1 MNKKIKFFIISIG
14 IVLFI
19 ILGIILLFYIV
30 NARKPHEIYLLS
42 CEFDVRGV
50 SMKIKENTLTES
62 GMVLMFSSNDDFSYT
77 SSSGDD
83 YKLYYLKNGKWIELP
98 REGKEW
104 NATEMTLT
112 YPPTKLLEE
121 NIKWSR
127 KYGPLHKKGRYKL
140 EQQGISI
147 NGIGGKYTIEFKI
160 Q

>member
-1 MNKKIKFFIISIG
+1 MIAIIIS
-14 IVLFI
+14 F
-19 ILGIILLFYIV
+19 LLINYQI
-30 NARKPHEIYLLS
+30 S
-42 CEFDVRGV
+42 GV
-50 SMKIKENTLTES
+50 TFN
-62 GMVLMFSSNDDFSYT
+62 N
-77 SSSGDD
+77 
-83 YKLYYLKNGKWIELP
+83 KLYYLKNDKWIELP

-104 NATEMTLT
+104 NATEMTMN
-112 YPPTKLLEE
+112 YPPTKSLEE